1 MTRISVFLTALTSFG
16 LALSAQADDISAREA
31 RRLASTYMLSYITGC
46 GGVTEPV
53 SHDNVWEVPL
63 RFGVAGT
70 PRGAIHV
77 DRATGTVSYSYAG
90 QHYPTVSPKQLAQK
104 EYELVHRR

>member
-1 MTRISVFLTALTSFG
+1 MTRIGFIAALSLFG
-16 LALSAQADDISAREA
+16 LTLSADAGDIPAREA
-31 RRLASTYMLSYITGC
+31 RRLASTYMVCYITGC
-46 GGVTEPV
+46 GGVTDPV
-53 SHDNVWEVPL
+53 AHGNVWEVPL

>member
-1 MTRISVFLTALTSFG
+1 MTRISVFLTTLTFSG
-16 LALSAQADDISAREA
+16 LTLSAQAGDISAREA
-31 RRLASTYMLSYITGC
+31 RRLASTYMLCYITGC

-53 SHDNVWEVPL
+53 ARGNVWEVPL

-77 DRATGTVSYSYAG
+77 DRATSIISYGYAG

-104 EYELVHRR
+104 EYELVHHR